1 MWQVLMVFQGS
12 AECAVALVACVSS
25 LLFQALPKVGTSF
38 LISVSL
44 VDEQNEG
51 MSEYEDTEQINDDS
65 DGKQMV
71 AVQKREMQ
79 GPVTIVTMMLL
90 CDSDKKM
97 VTMATLMVRA
107 V

>member
-1 MWQVLMVFQGS
+1 MFSGIGCLCLISPIPGT
-12 AECAVALVACVSS
+12 
-25 LLFQALPKVGTSF
+25 PKGGTSF